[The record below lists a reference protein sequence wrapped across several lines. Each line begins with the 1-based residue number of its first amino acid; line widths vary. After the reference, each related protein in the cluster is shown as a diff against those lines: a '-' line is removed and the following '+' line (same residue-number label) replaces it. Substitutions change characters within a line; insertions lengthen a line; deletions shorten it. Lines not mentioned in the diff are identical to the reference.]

1 MIVTV
6 KGVEVDVIK
15 SSINPTFQ
23 SNDLNEIKNRNLSN
37 TRLKFPKT
45 PRNMEVFDYLG
56 AQGSTSRTPYDIVKC
71 EIRQG
76 NNIQLKGV
84 LKITADKGDYF
95 EGILKEEAGDIFD
108 LVKDKDLKD
117 LDFSDLNHYLNTTTY
132 SAAINSTD
140 GYVYPIA
147 DYGAGFTEVLQVA
160 TQSPHLFKH
169 YLWSK
174 IWAEAGAYY
183 SGAFFDSENYK
194 SEVISM
200 AKGNLDVGKALVNVS
215 GMFTS
220 KTFTTSFLTYD
231 FDSTFLPLEINN
243 YYADDRIKINE
254 EGSIEILKKC
264 KILLGN
270 TFESYV
276 TQSTFSTPVGDITST
291 FDIKKNGV
299 SIYTHTETAS
309 FTGTA
314 PSWIALIEH
323 TASFYS
329 IAEAGDIYTF
339 ESSSSATSTIT
350 GTSADIKVYNN
361 YKDSYIEILE
371 PYMDFADLIG
381 DMSQTAFLKDVIS
394 ANGLMFKTAYPL
406 GLPYNLGSNDLVY
419 EFVTMEDLL
428 NDRAGAE
435 DWTDRKSYTK
445 VSKRSVGNYG
455 LNNRLKYQY
464 TEDVTPFLDYNH
476 ISANLNQSENNDLNQ
491 SEFEVSLVANS
502 FLGVETLNPVMFE
515 FVEVLEYE
523 GTEGAQYLARRYAY
537 NKALEVANKTAK
549 VKPHSKTFTITDGNS
564 DPSVAVSGLVSYLTN
579 DRVEMDFYFERYFEA
594 FSRIID
600 TPIKDTM
607 AIYLTPLDI
616 ERLDFF
622 KLKYFAQDGR
632 YYYLNKVT
640 KFKEGINTLCELVAV
655 SSSRNLK
662 NYSCTDYK
670 YNNFATTIY
679 TP

>member
-56 AQGSTSRTPYDIVKC
+56 AQGSTSRVPYDIVKC

-108 LVKDKDLKD
+108 LIKDKDLKD

-132 SAAINSTD
+132 SAATNSID
-140 GYVYPIA
+140 EYVYPIA
-147 DYGAGFTEVLQVA
+147 DYGAGFTDVLQVA

-183 SGAFFDSENYK
+183 SGVFFDNENYK
-194 SEVISM
+194 SEVIGM
-200 AKGNLDVGKALVNVS
+200 AKGSIDVGKALVQNSEVS
-215 GMFTS
+215 DS
-220 KTFTTSFLTYD
+220 ETFTTSLLTYD
-231 FDSTFLPLEINN
+231 LQSTFLPLEMND

-254 EGSIEILKKC
+254 DGEIEVLQKC
-264 KILLGN
+264 KILLVN
-270 TFESYV
+270 TFKSFV
-276 TQSTFSTPVGDITST
+276 TQSTFSTPVGDITSI
-291 FDIKKNGV
+291 FEIKKNGV
-299 SIYTHTETAS
+299 VIDTHTETES

-314 PSWIALIEH
+314 PSWGALIEH

-329 IAEAGDIYTF
+329 IADVGDVYTF
-339 ESSSSATSTIT
+339 ETSSSVTSSIT
-350 GTSADIKVYNN
+350 GTSADIVIYNN

-371 PYMDFADLIG
+371 PYIDFADLIG
-381 DMSQTAFLKDVIS
+381 DMSQTAFIKDVIS
-394 ANGLMFKTAYPL
+394 ANGLMFKTVPSY
-406 GLPYNLGSNDLVY
+406 GTTGDSSGLVY

-428 NDRAGAE
+428 NDRASAE
-435 DWTDRKSYTK
+435 DWSSKKSYTK
-445 VSKRSVGNYG
+445 VSKRSVGSYG
-455 LNNRLKYQY
+455 LNNRLRYNY
-464 TEDVTPFLDYNH
+464 SEEVTPFLDYNH
-476 ISANLNQSENNDLNQ
+476 ISTNLNQSDNNDLNQ

-537 NKALEVANKTAK
+537 NKALEVANKNAK
-549 VKPHSKTFTITDGNS
+549 VKLHNKTFTITDGNS
-564 DPSVAVSGLVSYLTN
+564 DPPVDVSGLVSYLTN

-655 SSSRNLK
+655 SGTDVTD
-662 NYSCTDYK
+662 YSCTDYQ

>member
-15 SSINPTFQ
+15 SSIKPTFQ
-23 SNDLNEIKNRNLSN
+23 SNDLNEIRNRNLSN

-56 AQGSTSRTPYDIVKC
+56 AQGSTSRVPYDIVKC
-71 EIRQG
+71 EIKQG

-95 EGILKEEAGDIFD
+95 EGVLKEEAGDIFD
-108 LVKDKDLKD
+108 LIKDKDLKD
-117 LDFSDLNHYLNTTTY
+117 LDFSDINHFLDTTNYLAGV
-132 SAAINSTD
+132 SSTD

-147 DYGAGFTEVLQVA
+147 DYGGGIADVLQVA

-183 SGAFFDSENYK
+183 SGAFFDNENYK

-200 AKGNLDVGKALVNVS
+200 AKGNLDVGKALVIIS
-215 GMFTS
+215 GVGYNQ
-220 KTFTTSFLTYD
+220 TFTTSLSTYD
-231 FDSTFLPLEINN
+231 LQSTFLPLDSND
-243 YYADDRIKINE
+243 YHSDDRIKLNE
-254 EGSIEILKKC
+254 DGSIEVLEKC
-264 KILLGN
+264 QIRLVN
-270 TFESYV
+270 TFVSQV
-276 TQSTFSTPVGDITST
+276 TMASIGTTVTGVLTST

-299 SIYTHTETAS
+299 SISTHTDTDS
-309 FTGTA
+309 IA
-314 PSWIALIEH
+314 PSPSPAYSAVIQH

-329 IAEAGDIYTF
+329 LAEAGDVYTF
-339 ESSSSATSTIT
+339 ETTSSATSNVMNSNGIT
-350 GTSADIKVYNN
+350 VLNGFSG
-361 YKDSYIEILE
+361 SYIEILE
-371 PYMDFADLIG
+371 PYMDFSDLIG

-394 ANGLMFKTAYPL
+394 SNGLMFKTVPS
-406 GLPYNLGSNDLVY
+406 YNTTGDSSGLVY

-435 DWTDRKSYTK
+435 DWSSKKSYTK

-455 LNNRLKYQY
+455 LNNRLKYNY
-464 TEDVTPFLDYNH
+464 AEEVTPFLDYNH
-476 ISANLNQSENNDLNQ
+476 ISTNLNQSVNHDLNK
-491 SEFEVSLVANS
+491 SAFEVSVAGNS
-502 FLGVETLNPVMFE
+502 FLGLETLNPVMFE
-515 FVEVLEYE
+515 LVEVIDEAAFTY
-523 GTEGAQYLARRYAY
+523 YAY
-537 NKALEVANKTAK
+537 YKALEVANKNAK
-549 VKPHSKTFTITDGNS
+549 VKLHNKTFTITDGNS
-564 DPSVAVSGLVSYLTN
+564 DPPVDVSGLVSYLTN
-579 DRVEMDFYFERYFEA
+579 ERVEMDFYFERYFEA

-622 KLKYFAQDGR
+622 KLKYSAQDGR

-640 KFKEGINTLCELVAV
+640 KFKEGINTLCELVTV
-655 SSSRNLK
+655 VTTEVVD
-662 NYSCTDYK
+662 YTCTDYQ

>member
-56 AQGSTSRTPYDIVKC
+56 AQGSTSRVPYDIVKC

-76 NNIQLKGV
+76 NNVQLKGV

-108 LVKDKDLKD
+108 LIKDKDLKD

-132 SAAINSTD
+132 SAANNSTD

-147 DYGAGFTEVLQVA
+147 DYGAGFTDVLQVA

-183 SGAFFDSENYK
+183 IGVFFDRDNYK

-200 AKGNLDVGKALVNVS
+200 AKGNLDVGKALVMDLRQGSNEIY
-215 GMFTS
+215 TS
-220 KTFTTSFLTYD
+220 SLATYD
-231 FDSTFLPLEINN
+231 LDSTLLPLDSSSAHI
-243 YYADDRIKINE
+243 DDRIKVSE
-254 EGSIEILKKC
+254 DGSIEVLDKC

-270 TFESYV
+270 TF
-276 TQSTFSTPVGDITST
+276 TANARLFTGSTPTGVNTAT
-291 FDIKKNGV
+291 FEIKKNGV
-299 SIYTHTETAS
+299 VIYTHTDSAS
-309 FTGTA
+309 ITSGTGGV
-314 PSWIALIEH
+314 SWGSLIEH
-323 TASFYS
+323 SASFYS
-329 IAEAGDIYTF
+329 IADVGDVYTF
-339 ESSSSATSTIT
+339 ETTSSATCNIMPASGVIVEHY
-350 GTSADIKVYNN
+350 SS
-361 YKDSYIEILE
+361 DSYIEILE
-371 PYMDFADLIG
+371 PYIDFADLIG
-381 DMSQTAFLKDVIS
+381 DMSQTAFLKDVIN
-394 ANGLMFKTAYPL
+394 ANGLMFKTVPS
-406 GLPYNLGSNDLVY
+406 YNTTGDSSGLVY

-428 NDRAGAE
+428 NDRASAE
-435 DWTDRKSYTK
+435 DWSSKKSYTK

-455 LNNRLKYQY
+455 LNNRLKYNY
-464 TEDVTPFLDYNH
+464 SEEVTPFLDYNH
-476 ISANLNQSENNDLNQ
+476 ISTNLNQSDNNDLNQ
-491 SEFEVSLVANS
+491 SEFEVSLLANS

-537 NKALEVANKTAK
+537 NKALEVANKNAK
-549 VKPHSKTFTITDGNS
+549 VKIHNKTFTITDGNS
-564 DPSVAVSGLVSYLTN
+564 DPPVDVSGLVSYLTN

-607 AIYLTPLDI
+607 AIYLTPLDV

-655 SSSRNLK
+655 SGTDVTD
-662 NYSCTDYK
+662 YSCTDYQ
-670 YNNFATTIY
+670 YNNFAITIY

>member
-56 AQGSTSRTPYDIVKC
+56 AQGSTSRVPYDIVKC

-84 LKITADKGDYF
+84 LKVTSDKGDYF

-117 LDFSDLNHYLNTTTY
+117 LDFSDINHYLDTANY
-132 SAAINSTD
+132 LAGVSSTD

-147 DYGAGFTEVLQVA
+147 DYGAGFTDVLQVA

-183 SGAFFDSENYK
+183 SGLFFDNENYK
-194 SEVISM
+194 SEVISV
-200 AKGNLDVGKALVNVS
+200 ARGQIGVGKPLIQKGIDIQRGAFTVPADAPYIYDTNMKIGSLDHTDERILVNELGEITIFKGCKVRIS
-215 GMFTS
+215 GVFSSMATENGNIVFSSLTS
-220 KTFTTSFLTYD
+220 VYSVKRNGIDVYTDTVVDNSAIAPSTSLTMPSLYLNLSAGD
-231 FDSTFLPLEINN
+231 VLSFNSIT
-243 YYADDRIKINE
+243 E
-254 EGSIEILKKC
+254 EAITSGTGSI
-264 KILLGN
+264 
-270 TFESYV
+270 
-276 TQSTFSTPVGDITST
+276 
-291 FDIKKNGV
+291 
-299 SIYTHTETAS
+299 
-309 FTGTA
+309 
-314 PSWIALIEH
+314 LIRNDYED
-323 TASFYS
+323 F
-329 IAEAGDIYTF
+329 
-339 ESSSSATSTIT
+339 
-350 GTSADIKVYNN
+350 
-361 YKDSYIEILE
+361 YIEILE
-371 PYMDFADLIG
+371 PYMDFSDLIG

-394 ANGLMFKTAYPL
+394 SNGLMFKTAYPL
-406 GLPYNLGSNDLVY
+406 GAPYNLAPNDLVY

-428 NDRAGAE
+428 NDRASAE

-445 VSKRSVGNYG
+445 VSKLSVGNYG
-455 LNNRLKYQY
+455 LNNRLEYNY
-464 TEDVTPFLDYNH
+464 EEDVTPFLDYNH
-476 ISANLNQSENNDLNQ
+476 ISTNLNQSENNDLNT
-491 SEFEVSLVANS
+491 SVFEVSLVANS

-549 VKPHSKTFTITDGNS
+549 VKLHSKTFTIVDGYNAT
-564 DPSVAVSGLVSYLTN
+564 PVQVSGLVSYLTN

-640 KFKEGINTLCELVAV
+640 KFKEGMNTLCELVAV
-655 SSSRNLK
+655 YGTSAI
-662 NYSCTDYK
+662 DYACIDYA

>member
-84 LKITADKGDYF
+84 LKVTSDKGDYF

-117 LDFSDLNHYLNTTTY
+117 LDFSDINHYLNTTTY
-132 SAAINSTD
+132 SAGVNSTD

-147 DYGAGFTEVLQVA
+147 NYGGGIADVLQVA

-174 IWAEAGAYY
+174 IWAEAEAYY
-183 SGAFFDSENYK
+183 SGVFFDSENYK
-194 SEVISM
+194 SEVVSM
-200 AKGNLDVGKALVNVS
+200 AKGNLDVGKALVQTVELWDYQ
-215 GMFTS
+215 
-220 KTFTTSFLTYD
+220 TFTTSLLTYD
-231 FDSTFLPLEINN
+231 LQSTFLPLEMDD
-243 YYADDRIKINE
+243 YYSDDRIKLYEN
-254 EGSIEILKKC
+254 GSIEVLEKC
-264 KILLGN
+264 EIRLVN
-270 TFESYV
+270 TFKSFV
-276 TQSTFSTPVGDITST
+276 TQSTFSTPTGAITST

-299 SIYTHTETAS
+299 SVDTHTATAS
-309 FTGTA
+309 ITGTA
-314 PSWIALIEH
+314 PLWGAVIEH

-339 ESSSSATSTIT
+339 ESSSSVTSNITATS
-350 GTSADIKVYNN
+350 ANMEVYNN
-361 YKDSYIEILE
+361 YKDSYIEIIK
-371 PYMDFADLIG
+371 PYIDFSDLIG
-381 DMSQTAFLKDVIS
+381 NMSQTAFLKDVIS

-406 GLPYNLGSNDLVY
+406 GAPHNLAPNDLVY

-428 NDRAGAE
+428 NDRSSAE

-455 LNNRLKYQY
+455 LNNKLEYKYE
-464 TEDVTPFLDYNH
+464 EDVTPFLDYNH
-476 ISANLNQSENNDLNQ
+476 ISTNLNQSENNDLNQ
-491 SEFEVSLVANS
+491 SEFEVSRIDGS
-502 FLGVETLNPVMFE
+502 FLGVETLNPKMSEVVRVEEFE
-515 FVEVLEYE
+515 GVD
-523 GTEGAQYLARRYAY
+523 GSQYLARYYSY

-549 VKPHSKTFTITDGNS
+549 VKLHSKTFTIIDGNNAT
-564 DPSVAVSGLVSYLTN
+564 PVQVSGLVPYLTN
-579 DRVEMDFYFERYFEA
+579 DAVEMRFYFKRYFNA
-594 FSRIID
+594 FARIID

-655 SSSRNLK
+655 YGTSAID
-662 NYSCTDYK
+662 YSCTDYK

>member
-56 AQGSTSRTPYDIVKC
+56 AQGSTSRVPYDIVKC
-71 EIRQG
+71 EIKQG

-108 LVKDKDLKD
+108 LIKDKDLKD

-132 SAAINSTD
+132 SAATNSTD
-140 GYVYPIA
+140 EYVYPIA
-147 DYGAGFTEVLQVA
+147 DYGAGFTDVLQVA

-183 SGAFFDSENYK
+183 SGVFFDNDNYK

-200 AKGNLDVGKALVNVS
+200 AKGNLDVGKALSIPLPDGKNITYLS
-215 GMFTS
+215 S
-220 KTFTTSFLTYD
+220 LLTYD
-231 FDSTFLPLEINN
+231 LNSTLLPLDNSSAHI
-243 YYADDRIKINE
+243 DDRIKVSE
-254 EGSIEILKKC
+254 DGSIEVLEKC
-264 KILLGN
+264 KIFLGN
-270 TFESYV
+270 TFTANARLGYPSAPSGSH
-276 TQSTFSTPVGDITST
+276 TATFE
-291 FDIKKNGV
+291 IKKNGIVIDTNTQTV
-299 SIYTHTETAS
+299 SV
-309 FTGTA
+309 TGVA
-314 PSWIALIEH
+314 PLWGSLIEH

-329 IAEAGDIYTF
+329 LADVGDVYTF
-339 ESSSSATSTIT
+339 ETTSSATINIMPTNGI
-350 GTSADIKVYNN
+350 IIEHYYN
-361 YKDSYIEILE
+361 DSYIEILE
-371 PYMDFADLIG
+371 PYIDFADLIG

-394 ANGLMFKTAYPL
+394 SNGLMFKIVSPL

-428 NDRAGAE
+428 NDRASAE
-435 DWTDRKSYTK
+435 DWSSKKSYTK
-445 VSKRSVGNYG
+445 VSKRSIGSYG
-455 LNNRLKYQY
+455 LNNRLKYNY
-464 TEDVTPFLDYNH
+464 SEDVTPFLDYNH
-476 ISANLNQSENNDLNQ
+476 ISTNLNQSENNDLNQ

-537 NKALEVANKTAK
+537 NKALEVANKNAK
-549 VKPHSKTFTITDGNS
+549 VKLHNKTFTITDGNS
-564 DPSVAVSGLVSYLTN
+564 DPPVEVSGLVSYLTN

-655 SSSRNLK
+655 SGTDVTD
-662 NYSCTDYK
+662 YSCTDYQ
-670 YNNFATTIY
+670 YNNFAITIY

>member
-117 LDFSDLNHYLNTTTY
+117 LDFSDINHYLNTTTY
-132 SAAINSTD
+132 SAGVNSTD

-147 DYGAGFTEVLQVA
+147 NYGGGIADVLEVA

-183 SGAFFDSENYK
+183 SGVFFDSENYK

-200 AKGNLDVGKALVNVS
+200 AKGNLDVGKALKMSLPEGSNEIY
-215 GMFTS
+215 TS
-220 KTFTTSFLTYD
+220 TLLTYD
-231 FDSTFLPLEINN
+231 LDSTLLPLDSSSAHI
-243 YYADDRIKINE
+243 DDRIKVSE
-254 EGSIEILKKC
+254 DGSIEILQKC
-264 KILLGN
+264 KIRLVN
-270 TFESYV
+270 TFKANARLVYPSAPSGFN
-276 TQSTFSTPVGDITST
+276 TATFE
-291 FDIKKNGV
+291 IKKNGIVIDDNTQTV
-299 SIYTHTETAS
+299 SV
-309 FTGTA
+309 TGVA
-314 PSWIALIEH
+314 PLWGSLIEH
-323 TASFYS
+323 TASFNS
-329 IAEAGDIYTF
+329 VAEAGDVYTF
-339 ESSSSATSTIT
+339 ETTSSATINIMPTNGIT
-350 GTSADIKVYNN
+350 VEHSSSDL
-361 YKDSYIEILE
+361 YIDILE
-371 PYMDFADLIG
+371 PYIDFSELIG

-406 GLPYNLGSNDLVY
+406 GAPHNLAPNDLVY

-428 NDRAGAE
+428 NDRSSAE

-445 VSKRSVGNYG
+445 VSKPSVGNYG
-455 LNNRLKYQY
+455 LNNKLEYNY
-464 TEDVTPFLDYNH
+464 EEDVTPFLDYNH
-476 ISANLNQSENNDLNQ
+476 ISTNLNQSENNDLNT
-491 SEFEVSLVANS
+491 SVFEVSRIDGS

-523 GTEGAQYLARRYAY
+523 GTEGAQYLAGRSAY

-549 VKPHSKTFTITDGNS
+549 VKLHSKTFTIIDGNNAT
-564 DPSVAVSGLVSYLTN
+564 PVQVSGLVPYLTN
-579 DRVEMDFYFERYFEA
+579 DAVEMRFYFKRYFKA
-594 FSRIID
+594 FARIID

-640 KFKEGINTLCELVAV
+640 KFKEGMNTLCELVAV
-655 SSSRNLK
+655 SGTDATD
-662 NYSCTDYK
+662 YSCTDYK